1 MAAYAVLWSVDFGPG
16 VPRLQPWDVW
26 TDASA
31 PAALRNMAEVTV
43 GVLGA
48 AITVVSIIVELA
60 SSRYTPRI
68 TEVFLRDRTNLAA
81 LSSFVIASVLVLWI
95 DFALGAEGPPP
106 RAMIFA
112 AELMMSGALLGLL
125 PYFAYVL
132 TFLSPD
138 QLVTRLALQIDA
150 RLAGVR
156 PQLVRRASV
165 VRKVDQ
171 IGDIALKSVENRDRS
186 IATAAIEAMDHVLGS
201 LLDARSGLDD
211 AWFDVHDLLV
221 HDADFVAFDPVVID
235 DIVARR
241 TWLEMKILLQLE
253 GVFRAAIGDAR
264 ETAHLVA
271 IVLRRTAVRA
281 AQQRAGG
288 ASVDPEVLALA
299 IRFLNTCMRAA
310 LNHGDVRTAYN
321 VLHEYRQLAQ
331 GLIGTPAQGQLPA
344 IAERMRIYGQIAF
357 RAQMPFV
364 LETVAYDLCMILEHA
379 WKAGAPEV
387 EAMLRTMLDVDREP
401 EGSAVQEAALRGV
414 RKAQVKL
421 ATAWLAAGDDALA
434 RRIQQDMQKEDPAR
448 LASIRAELEQPRER
462 MFWEVSDRG
471 VDFDWLEPERQAKLM
486 VFFAWFEPVR

>member
-1 MAAYAVLWSVDFGPG
+1 
-16 VPRLQPWDVW
+16 
-26 TDASA
+26 
-31 PAALRNMAEVTV
+31 
-43 GVLGA
+43 
-48 AITVVSIIVELA
+48 VVSIIVELA

-211 AWFDVHDLLV
+211 AWFDVHGSVMSGESLL
-221 HDADFVAFDPVVID
+221 F
-235 DIVARR
+235 
-241 TWLEMKILLQLE
+241 
-253 GVFRAAIGDAR
+253 
-264 ETAHLVA
+264 
-271 IVLRRTAVRA
+271 
-281 AQQRAGG
+281 
-288 ASVDPEVLALA
+288 ASCHS
-299 IRFLNTCMRAA
+299 T
-310 LNHGDVRTAYN
+310 
-321 VLHEYRQLAQ
+321 
-331 GLIGTPAQGQLPA
+331 
-344 IAERMRIYGQIAF
+344 
-357 RAQMPFV
+357 
-364 LETVAYDLCMILEHA
+364 
-379 WKAGAPEV
+379 
-387 EAMLRTMLDVDREP
+387 
-401 EGSAVQEAALRGV
+401 S
-414 RKAQVKL
+414 
-421 ATAWLAAGDDALA
+421 
-434 RRIQQDMQKEDPAR
+434 
-448 LASIRAELEQPRER
+448 
-462 MFWEVSDRG
+462 
-471 VDFDWLEPERQAKLM
+471 
-486 VFFAWFEPVR
+486 